1 MIETL
6 HGQRE
11 TVHFRGHTHLKL
23 YINDESEHYP
33 PHWHEEV
40 EILMPLEGQYSA
52 IIGGTTYRLAV
63 GDLLLIMPGV
73 IHDLPLEPSGIRII
87 FQFDPSL
94 IRSISGIADS
104 LSLMAPA
111 CCIRRDEDAETSRR
125 VSEIMQK
132 IRDLYIGSGL
142 MAEIDIYTQ
151 ILTMLSLIGAKLR
164 NLQLENKPAAY
175 RAHAAA
181 MMDVCSYIQEHSAE
195 PLCLED
201 TARMAGFSKYH
212 FERIFRNY
220 TNMSF
225 LQYLTA
231 TRISHACYLLRDP
244 SVSITQ
250 AAYQSG
256 FSSSAAFAKVFRKVT
271 GYSATEYRARHWVGR
286 HGSI

>member
-11 TVHFRGHTHLKL
+11 TVHFRGHSHLKL
-23 YINDESEHYP
+23 YINDETEHYP
-33 PHWHEEV
+33 RHWHEEV

-52 IIGGTTYRLAV
+52 IIGETAYRLNT

-73 IHDLPLEPSGIRII
+73 IHDLPLEPSGVRII

-94 IRSISGIADS
+94 IRSISGVYDA

-111 CCIRRDEDAETSRR
+111 LQIQKNSEPELSAGITDIMQEIRR
-125 VSEIMQK
+125 Q
-132 IRDLYIGSGL
+132 YISSGL
-142 MAEIDIYTQ
+142 TAEISIYSQ
-151 ILTMLSLIGAKLR
+151 ILSMLSLIGEKLR
-164 NLQLENKPAAY
+164 SRQLENKPAAY

-231 TRISHACYLLRDP
+231 TRVNHACYLLRDP

-286 HGSI
+286 HGSV